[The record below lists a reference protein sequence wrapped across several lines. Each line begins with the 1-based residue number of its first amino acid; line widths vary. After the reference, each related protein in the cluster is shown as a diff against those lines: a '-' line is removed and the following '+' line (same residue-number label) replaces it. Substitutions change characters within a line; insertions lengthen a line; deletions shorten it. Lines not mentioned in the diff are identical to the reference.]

1 MMPLKESL
9 AATGFD
15 PAWLEQVVAKFG
27 EDLLPLLEA
36 LVAAGFAPAWL
47 ATYVEMLGPIFLKLA
62 VAWIAKTPDVRRRT
76 GRGRRQAPPGGVPPR
91 GRGYP
96 GGILSV
102 TGLDLVSPTH
112 QGDPRW
118 PKTLSTS
125 RRPWPA

>member
-62 VAWIAKTPDVRRRT
+62 VAWIAKRRT
-76 GRGRRQAPPGGVPPR
+76 FAAGPAVADDKRHLEAFRREAED
-91 GRGYP
+91 
-96 GGILSV
+96 ILAESC
-102 TGLDLVSPTH
+102 
-112 QGDPRW
+112 Q
-118 PKTLSTS
+118 
-125 RRPWPA
+125 